1 MNDPMNYYRVAREE
15 WREFYRNGQ
24 APLTQDELDKIK
36 SLNDRIFDARCSRHL
51 CSSCSSDLSLY
62 ERI

>member
-24 APLTQDELDKIK
+24 APLTQDELDKITV
-36 SLNDRIFDARCSRHL
+36 FRCKMFETFMFL
-51 CSSCSSDLSLY
+51 LL
-62 ERI
+62 I